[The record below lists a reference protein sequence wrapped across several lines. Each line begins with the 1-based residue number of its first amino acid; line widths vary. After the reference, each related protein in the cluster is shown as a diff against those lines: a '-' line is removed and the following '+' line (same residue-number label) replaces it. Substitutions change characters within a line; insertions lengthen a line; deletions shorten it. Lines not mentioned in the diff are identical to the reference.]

1 MNLQGLPV
9 PFREKARQSGL
20 RDVQIAQMAGNAI
33 PTNVLMLLL
42 ARILT
47 ELGLQGR

>member
-1 MNLQGLPV
+1 M
-9 PFREKARQSGL
+9 PFREKARQRGL
-20 RDVQIAQMAGNAI
+20 TDVQIAQMAGNAI

-47 ELGLQGR
+47 KLGLEGR